1 MKQEIKLDDDLNES
15 LNTLI
20 ELIRLLLEQFYVQ
33 NKMKMHSEER
43 KRLIKEGKL
52 DENYLLDQE
61 EKPKKDRPL
70 DEFEKF
76 KVEMQKRIQE
86 RI

>member
-43 KRLIKEGKL
+43 KRLIKEGIL
-52 DENYLLDQE
+52 DEN
-61 EKPKKDRPL
+61 
-70 DEFEKF
+70 
-76 KVEMQKRIQE
+76 I
-86 RI
+86 

>member
-20 ELIRLLLEQFYVQ
+20 ELVRLLLEQFYVQ

-52 DENYLLDQE
+52 DEN
-61 EKPKKDRPL
+61 
-70 DEFEKF
+70 
-76 KVEMQKRIQE
+76 I
-86 RI
+86 